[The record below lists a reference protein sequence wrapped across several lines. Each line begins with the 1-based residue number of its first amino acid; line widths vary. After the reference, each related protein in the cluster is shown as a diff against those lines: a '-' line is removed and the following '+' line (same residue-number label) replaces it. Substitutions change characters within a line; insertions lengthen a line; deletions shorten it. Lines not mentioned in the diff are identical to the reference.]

1 MKRLFSLFI
10 LSTIFFGAEIVHAQ
24 SDSSTAIIT
33 MKRDYPLLMQRYGD
47 RIESQKA
54 HYIFVVDVSSSMLP
68 YETVVRNNFLQF
80 LQAVPDGDQVSLIK
94 MSDENNTGFVGL
106 LKCVSL
112 DPAVR
117 NSIREV
123 VNGFR
128 FNRPGSPQDGS
139 DGYSMAKCVLEAI
152 NVVGS
157 NDLTFV
163 YMLTDFEYWTHSNHF
178 AKPAAA
184 FASLVGKLPEG
195 KLDGMCKY
203 GIELNAGSNLNQ
215 AAIFKPELDKIF
227 GKVEYQSVG
236 SAALLSNWFTHVA
249 TGVMAVKL
257 NRLLKEDWNKTIE
270 QIQSEVV
277 LDGNDVVLKVSGTNS
292 PLIDGAN
299 VEFKSQENHINVIPA
314 SGSIP
319 GDIKIGELCLDE
331 SKTILPGFI
340 SVGGSDSS
348 VDIHL
353 TSPYSE
359 EISRLQGVCGEVA
372 GQNGT
377 VDFKLSQTEKLPELR
392 TWNSILPLWAWI
404 IIAVILLTILLSIL
418 YQNVLIHVDRDW
430 SVAVKGTSPGG
441 DTVRANGDAIKAPF
455 KFGGNSEVDIR
466 VKNAPWTIAI
476 KGHRYNPLLFW
487 KKSGYYAT
495 LLEGTFA
502 DVDCQDGSDPVTISV
517 GQSCFLFKAGKSGFI
532 RIHIHEKGGVDYRI
546 DLN

>member
-1 MKRLFSLFI
+1 MKRLFSFFI
-10 LSTIFFGAEIVHAQ
+10 LSIIFFGAQIVHAQ
-24 SDSSTAIIT
+24 SNPKAQ
-33 MKRDYPLLMQRYGD
+33 MERDYPLLMQRYGD

-68 YETVVRNNFLQF
+68 YEAVVRNNFLQF
-80 LQAVPDGDQVSLIK
+80 LQAVPDEDQVSLIK

-106 LKCVSL
+106 LKCVTL
-112 DPAVR
+112 KPDVR

-123 VNGFR
+123 VNGFS
-128 FNRPGSPQDGS
+128 FNRPRSPQDGS
-139 DGYSMAKCVLEAI
+139 DGFSMAKCVLEAI

-163 YMLTDFEYWTHSNHF
+163 YMLTDFEYWTHANRYKKN
-178 AKPAAA
+178 AENW
-184 FASLVGKLPEG
+184 ASLEGKLPEG

-340 SVGGSDSS
+340 SVGGSNSS
-348 VDIHL
+348 IDIHL

-372 GQNGT
+372 GQNGA

-392 TWNSILPLWAWI
+392 TWNSILPIWAWI
-404 IIAVILLTILLSIL
+404 IIAAILLVILLSFL
-418 YQNVLIHVDRDW
+418 YQYLLINLKRDW
-430 SVAVKGTSPGG
+430 SVSVRGTFVGG
-441 DTVRANGDAIKAPF
+441 EPPVRANGDSLHVPF
-455 KFGGNSEVDIR
+455 TVGEGDADVS
-466 VKNAPWTIAI
+466 VKKAPWTIAVVG
-476 KGHRYNPLLFW
+476 KRYNPLLVW
-487 KKSGYYAT
+487 KKSGYY
-495 LLEGTFA
+495 LVLKNGEFA
-502 DVDCQDGSDPVTISV
+502 LVDFEDGSEPITLSV
-517 GQSCFLFKAGKSGFI
+517 GENCFLFKAGRSGFARVQI
-532 RIHIHEKGGVDYRI
+532 KERNDYDFRI